1 MPVLT
6 QAGVHEQ
13 GSFETGGYYDRKT
26 IRGSSALMVASR
38 KGMTGVLEKLV
49 DAGAKAEM
57 MDEVGGVHEARVLPT
72 PLGAFGW
79 RVSIEDCA
87 SHALHLP

>member
-13 GSFETGGYYDRKT
+13 GTFKKIGSYGHDPT
-26 IRGSSALMVASR
+26 RGSSALMVASR